1 MRNLFYI
8 MTLAAALIFSNG
20 AKADEASSCHFHG
33 NKIATEEIVINCAL
47 DRKGVLIQQGKIDP
61 SWKAI
66 EQDKIE
72 LIDGKKGKEWLIIF
86 TNPAV
91 TDKTKEKL
99 YMFFTAPGNFIAANF
114 TGK

>member
-1 MRNLFYI
+1 MKNLLSI
-8 MTLAAALIFSNG
+8 TILTATLIFSSG
-20 AKADEASSCHFHG
+20 SIAGEASSCHFHG
-33 NKIATEEIVINCAL
+33 KTQVTEEVVINCAVE
-47 DRKGVLIQQGKIDP
+47 RKDILIKQGKIDP

-72 LIDGKKGKEWLIIF
+72 LVDGKKGKEWLVTF
-86 TNPAV
+86 TDPTV
-91 TDKTKEKL
+91 DDKTKEKL